1 MQKIILNDVL
11 EMAAKA
17 DDWKKID
24 HEIKME
30 VSLVLKKKYSSY
42 SSVTSYHTTALDK
55 YVGNSDDFGIEVVHN
70 NWKTSYSDGLH
81 TQTIEEHDY
90 YYVVLSKDSSEI
102 FKAVDNKVK
111 SLYEKVE
118 TKYKNKK

>member
-70 NWKTSYSDGLH
+70 NWKTFYSDGLH

-90 YYVVLSKDSSEI
+90 YYACLSKDNSQI
-102 FKAVDNKVK
+102 FKSADDKVK
-111 SLYEKVE
+111 ELYENIDL
-118 TKYKNKK
+118 KYKKK